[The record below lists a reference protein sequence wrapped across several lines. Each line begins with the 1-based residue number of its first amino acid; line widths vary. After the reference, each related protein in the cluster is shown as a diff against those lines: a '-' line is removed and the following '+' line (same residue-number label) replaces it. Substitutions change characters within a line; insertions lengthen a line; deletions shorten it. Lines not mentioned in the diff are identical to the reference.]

1 METVR
6 GNSLSKCQNRVG
18 QKKKEE
24 EETNRREGKIKLRGQ
39 NAETAINTLIT
50 IGTGLTLRF

>member
-1 METVR
+1 MSEQGRT
-6 GNSLSKCQNRVG
+6 
-18 QKKKEE
+18 KKKE

>member
-18 QKKKEE
+18 QKKEE

>member
-18 QKKKEE
+18 QKKEE
-24 EETNRREGKIKLRGQ
+24 EETNRREGKITLRGQ

>member
-18 QKKKEE
+18 QKKEE

-50 IGTGLTLRF
+50 IGTELTLKF

>member
-6 GNSLSKCQNRVG
+6 GNSLSKYQNRVG
-18 QKKKEE
+18 QKKEE

>member
-18 QKKKEE
+18 QKKEE

-50 IGTGLTLRF
+50 IGTGLTLKF